1 MDPKEHA
8 TYTVTGCEVSV
19 IPGSEY
25 VCVHIVYAERSQ
37 QRKPTRRRYV
47 FSFGQLAELRDAIDE
62 ALRVLKQSLK
72 RDPPPPIV
80 H

>member
-1 MDPKEHA
+1 MDPKERA
-8 TYTVTGCEVSV
+8 TYTVTGCDVSI

-25 VCVHIVYAERSQ
+25 VCVQMLYVEKPQ
-37 QRKPTRRRYV
+37 QRKPVRSRYV

-62 ALRVLKQSLK
+62 ALRALKQSLK